1 MLVMFTN
8 HWKTL
13 FEPEVTPMKDRNE
26 NAMPQQIAASGR
38 PCFVVYAKMRGAFP
52 DSANP

>member
-13 FEPEVTPMKDRNE
+13 FEPDVTPMKDKNE

-38 PCFVVYAKMRGAFP
+38 PRFVVYAKMRGALP
-52 DSANP
+52 ERARP